1 MAISPLDVTNRITNL
16 AKDLGLI
23 DTLKQK
29 LMKQPDAAADHLA
42 AVMEELQKS
51 FLAFD
56 NEVANYLAITLEPG
70 PDLRADLGVLYSLEG
85 NALWMRTQTAHTRC
99 KKIGA
104 IYVRYLDPW
113 FQRVSGLNESEQ
125 QQLKA
130 LFKRLAEI
138 DGDLI
143 GMLNPAAAW
152 LSNRASETLDAYESG
167 DLEKARR
174 TIANARR
181 EILPTRRALASAL
194 GRMRDLEGDFIEVAQ
209 IA

>member
-1 MAISPLDVTNRITNL
+1 MAITPLDVTDRITEL

-23 DTLKQK
+23 ETLKQK

-56 NEVANYLAITLEPG
+56 NEVAKYLAITLEPG
-70 PDLRADLGVLYSLEG
+70 QDLRADLAVLYSLEG
-85 NALWMRTQTAHTRC
+85 DALRVRVQTAHTRC

-104 IYVRYLDPW
+104 IYLRYLDPW
-113 FQRVSGLNESEQ
+113 FQRVSGLNASERQ
-125 QQLKA
+125 ELKV
-130 LFKRLAEI
+130 LFTTLAHI

-143 GMLNPAAAW
+143 GMLNPATAW
-152 LSNRASETLDAYESG
+152 LSNQAAQTLDAFESG
-167 DLEKARR
+167 DVEAAKR
-174 TIANARR
+174 TIALARR
-181 EILPTRRALASAL
+181 QILPTRRALASAL
-194 GRMRDLEGDFIEVAQ
+194 ARMRDLEGDFIEVAA